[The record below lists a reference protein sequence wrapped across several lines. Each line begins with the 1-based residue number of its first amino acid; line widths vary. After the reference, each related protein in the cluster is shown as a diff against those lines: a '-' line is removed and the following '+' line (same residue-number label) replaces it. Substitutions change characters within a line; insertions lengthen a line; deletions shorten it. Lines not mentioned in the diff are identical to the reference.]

1 MAGHGLALLGHVA
14 HGCWEEVLGAGW
26 GPRPRGPAE
35 PGEACAGGSR
45 HSGEQG
51 LSPEA
56 SQHRCVDTLV
66 STVRMCMHAS
76 VQACVHVCSCVC
88 MHVSGLV
95 YMCAHICAYV
105 HECAHVCCV
114 CMHVC
119 ICLCGLVYM

>member
-1 MAGHGLALLGHVA
+1 M
-14 HGCWEEVLGAGW
+14 EY
-26 GPRPRGPAE
+26 
-35 PGEACAGGSR
+35 R
-45 HSGEQG
+45 H
-51 LSPEA
+51 A
-56 SQHRCVDTLV
+56 TLV
-66 STVRMCMHAS
+66 SVDAI
-76 VQACVHVCSCVC
+76 C